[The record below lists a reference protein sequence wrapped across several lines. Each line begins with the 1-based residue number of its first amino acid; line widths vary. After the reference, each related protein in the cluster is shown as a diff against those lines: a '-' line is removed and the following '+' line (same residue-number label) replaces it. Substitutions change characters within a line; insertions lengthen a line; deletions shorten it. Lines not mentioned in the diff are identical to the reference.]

1 MPETIDLERVLVVD
15 GYFCSDP
22 LDYDLHRA
30 WLIRDDLALYF
41 SGNYLVLRCVTRY
54 ADIANH
60 PRLYISREIKYSVR
74 VAKGIEQTDE
84 IVAEVAACLLRMSA
98 LDFLVE
104 CVMNDPDAGEKFRVV
119 R

>member
-1 MPETIDLERVLVVD
+1 MAISAAIRSIMI
-15 GYFCSDP
+15 CN
-22 LDYDLHRA
+22 RA

-54 ADIANH
+54 ADTANH

-84 IVAEVAACLLRMSA
+84 IVAEVASCLLRMSA

-104 CVMNDPDAGEKFRVV
+104 CVMNDPDAGEEFRVV
-119 R
+119 Q